1 MQAGAAVVPAL
12 EGVVA
17 ILDKKGRLVSV
28 LDVAALIGSQGSTH
42 PHDAIF
48 LRNGDIVV
56 GTWDWGYVSY
66 WKKLPALAAAGIADD
81 VTSPES

>member
-1 MQAGAAVVPAL
+1 M
-12 EGVVA
+12 
-17 ILDKKGRLVSV
+17 
-28 LDVAALIGSQGSTH
+28 GSTH

-66 WKKLPALAAAGIADD
+66 WKRLGATKPQ
-81 VTSPES
+81 V